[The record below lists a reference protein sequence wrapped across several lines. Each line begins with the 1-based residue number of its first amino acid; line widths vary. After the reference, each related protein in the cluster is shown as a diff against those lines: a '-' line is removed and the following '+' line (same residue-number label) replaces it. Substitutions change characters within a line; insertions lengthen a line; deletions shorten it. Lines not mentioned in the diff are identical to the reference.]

1 MFLNEDKKEKYILV
15 SCYND
20 STEDMLLNLEEL
32 SELVKT
38 AGGEVVGYLYQ
49 KLDKFDNKTYI
60 GQGKVEE
67 LKLEILSKGADAIIC
82 DDELSPVQMANLER
96 MLEVKVIDR
105 TIIILDIFAM
115 RAKSKESKIQIELAQ
130 LNNYYTHLK
139 GINNLSRL
147 GGGIGTRGPGEKKLE
162 LNRRYIR
169 NNINNLRHELK
180 LLKNHTIT
188 INESINRKG
197 LFRFAIVGYT
207 NVGKSTFFN
216 LKTNAEVL
224 AENKLFAT
232 LDTTT
237 REYIL
242 PNKQKILF
250 SDTVGFINK
259 LPHNLIESF
268 KTTLDDIKYADAL
281 IHIINAA
288 DKDYLKKMS
297 LVYDIL
303 NSLDVKNKPILTIFN
318 KIDLTDGSII
328 YKDPYATYSLETSFT
343 NGFGVDRINLLIENI
358 LKINLVEYEFTLPYK
373 EGGLL
378 NEIRETCNVIN
389 IDYYEDGIKVKA
401 FINEKI
407 FNKIQKL
414 K

>member
-15 SCYND
+15 SCYNN
-20 STEDMLLNLEEL
+20 STKDMLLNLEEL

-38 AGGEVVGYLYQ
+38 AGGEVVGCLYQ

-67 LKLEILSKGADAIIC
+67 LKTEILTKGANAIIC
-82 DDELSPVQMANLER
+82 DDELTPVQMANLEDV
-96 MLEVKVIDR
+96 LDVKVIDR

-130 LNNYYTHLK
+130 LSNYYTHLK
-139 GINNLSRL
+139 GANNLSRL

-180 LLKNHTIT
+180 LLKKHNVT
-188 INESINRKG
+188 INDSINRKG
-197 LFRFAIVGYT
+197 LYRFAIVGYT

-216 LKTNAEVL
+216 LMTDSNVL

-237 REYIL
+237 REYTL
-242 PNKQKILF
+242 PNKQKVLF

-268 KTTLDDIKYADAL
+268 KATLNDIKYADGL
-281 IHIINAA
+281 IHIINAS
-288 DKDYLKKMS
+288 DEDYLKKMS

-328 YKDPYATYSLETSFT
+328 YKDPYATYSTETSFT
-343 NGFGVDRINLLIENI
+343 SNVGIDRINLLIENI
-358 LKINLVEYEFTLPYK
+358 LRKDLVEYEFILPYK
-373 EGGLL
+373 YTSLL
-378 NEIRETCNVIN
+378 NEIRETCNIVTEEYCDN
-389 IDYYEDGIKVKA
+389 GIKVNA

-407 FNKIQKL
+407 FNKIHKL